1 VSVEQLIA
9 VRDIHVL
16 YKGMIRALN
25 GVSLTVA
32 KGQVVAILGANGAGK
47 TTTLRATSGFIGLD
61 AARVTKGTIAF
72 KGVRVENRPPHHSA
86 RLGIALVPERD
97 KIFPN
102 LTVIENLLVPPSRL
116 AQAERR
122 RMHELVFQSFPALA
136 RRRTSEAGLLS
147 GGERQMLGIAAK
159 LVAGPELLL
168 LDELSLG
175 LAPVVVQQLM
185 TQLMQIK
192 AELRLALLI
201 VEQNASLALQA
212 ADHAYVL
219 ENGAIVLEGD
229 AASLRSN
236 AKVHEFY
243 LGVASTNRPNYRSAR
258 TERMARLQN
267 G

>member
-1 VSVEQLIA
+1 LIVESLLA
-9 VRDIHVL
+9 VRDVDVV
-16 YKGMIRALN
+16 YKRMIRALN
-25 GVSLTVA
+25 GVSLMVA
-32 KGQVVAILGANGAGK
+32 KSQIVAILGANGAGK
-47 TTTLRATSGFIGLD
+47 TTLLRAISGFIGLD
-61 AARVTKGTIAF
+61 AARVTRGTIAF
-72 KGVRVENRPPHHSA
+72 KGGRVENRPPHHSA
-86 RLGIALVPERD
+86 SLGIALVPERD

-116 AQAERR
+116 AKGEQR
-122 RMHELVFQSFPALA
+122 RMHDLVFQFFPALA
-136 RRRTSEAGLLS
+136 KRRTSEAGLLS
-147 GGERQMLGIAAK
+147 GGERQMLGIASK
-159 LVAGPELLL
+159 LVTGPELLL

-192 AELRLALLI
+192 TELGLSLLI
-201 VEQNASLALQA
+201 VEQNAGLALQA
-212 ADHAYVL
+212 ADYVYVV

-236 AKVHEFY
+236 TKVHEFY
-243 LGVASTNRPNYRSAR
+243 LGTASTTRRNYRSAR

>member
-1 VSVEQLIA
+1 LLA
-9 VRDIHVL
+9 VRDVDVV
-16 YKGMIRALN
+16 YKRMIRALN

-47 TTTLRATSGFIGLD
+47 TTSLRAISGFVGLD
-61 AARVTKGTIAF
+61 AARVTRGTIAF
-72 KGVRVENRPPHHSA
+72 KGVRLENRPPHYSA
-86 RLGIALVPERD
+86 SLGIALVPERD

-122 RMHELVFQSFPALA
+122 RMHELVFEFFPALA
-136 RRRTSEAGLLS
+136 KRRGSEAGLLS

-175 LAPVVVQQLM
+175 LAPVVVQHLM

-192 AELRLALLI
+192 AELGFALLI

-219 ENGAIVLEGD
+219 ENGTMVLEGD
-229 AASLRSN
+229 AANLRSN
-236 AKVHEFY
+236 TKIHEFY
-243 LGVASTNRPNYRSAR
+243 LGIASASRRNYRSAR